1 MPKVLMYCTR
11 TCPYC
16 VRAERLLKKK
26 GVKIE
31 QIDVG
36 RKPQL
41 WKKMEKLTRRNTV
54 PQIFIDDYHVGGFDD
69 LSGLDISG
77 KLDEL
82 LSKKQLS

>member
-1 MPKVLMYCTR
+1 MSKVLMYCTR

-16 VRAERLLKKK
+16 VRATRLLKSK

-31 QIDVG
+31 NIDVG
-36 RKPQL
+36 GKPQL

-69 LSGLDISG
+69 LTTLDISG
-77 KLDEL
+77 KLDKL
-82 LSKKQLS
+82 LGKK